1 MSFEPSH
8 VTRKQVMAV
17 VVATN
22 GVNFVQT
29 LGIATGYIRLIK
41 ENGELNKKVNDRIK
55 YVNTVLGLV
64 SFVFVIMYI
73 YEGWTN
79 DTSGAGINKFHEKC
93 TDQAL
98 GGWAYGFLIFY
109 TAMFCLAG
117 TVCVLSCFCACC
129 LLCLLPQ
136 STPKQL

>member
-1 MSFEPSH
+1 
-8 VTRKQVMAV
+8 MAV
-17 VVATN
+17 VVT
-22 GVNFVQT
+22 GVGLVALQYF
-29 LGIATGYIRLIK
+29 GIATGCIRLIK
-41 ENGELNKKVNDRIK
+41 DGKANTNVMTRMNILTAAVN
-55 YVNTVLGLV
+55 LV
-64 SFVFVIMYI
+64 SFAFMVMYV

-129 LLCLLPQ
+129 LLCVLPQ

>member
-29 LGIATGYIRLIK
+29 LGIATGCIRLIK

-79 DTSGAGINKFHEKC
+79 DTSGVGIDTFHEKC

-109 TAMFCLAG
+109 TACFCLVG
-117 TVCVLSCFCACC
+117 TLIVCTFCC
-129 LLCLLPQ
+129 LCMLF
-136 STPKQL
+136 SGAFAG